1 MDQGAVWRPFGQFT
15 FVSFGHAKEKRK
27 HCDEEQVDVQVLQVR
42 QVGVEL
48 VHEDDGGVLGQGVAG
63 HVLEDADGGH

>member
-1 MDQGAVWRPFGQFT
+1 MNQGTVWRSFGQFT
-15 FVSFGHAKEKRK
+15 FVSFGHTKEEREYR
-27 HCDEEQVDVQVLQVR
+27 DEEQVDVQVLQVR

-63 HVLEDADGGH
+63 HVLEDTDGGH